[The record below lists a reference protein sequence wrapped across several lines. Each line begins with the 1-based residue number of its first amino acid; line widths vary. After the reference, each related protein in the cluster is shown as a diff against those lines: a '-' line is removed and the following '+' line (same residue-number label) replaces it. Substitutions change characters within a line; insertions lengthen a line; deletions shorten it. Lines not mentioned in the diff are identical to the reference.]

1 MGSGKGDA
9 EKVPYWEKTVGE
21 GAWRDTSI
29 GGLADDAG

>member
-1 MGSGKGDA
+1 MRSGKGDA
-9 EKVPYWEKTVGE
+9 EKVLYWQKTMGE